1 MVIHLSSAHCVSGTV
16 SLGTVAMAHLFPLEP
31 GVKLI
36 FTGGHISLM
45 VAFKGPNV
53 ILGLYKYNYPLTS
66 GKDLGTAAR

>member
-36 FTGGHISLM
+36 FTGGHISLT

-53 ILGLYKYNYPLTS
+53 ILGLYKYNSPLTS